1 MSLVGF
7 PLLLIPLA
15 IINIIVFLMPGV
27 SFGDPL
33 LTLTLVSGASW
44 KVSFADALLAL
55 CVVLMLFE
63 VLKASRPHGRYFTD
77 HLLSLVAFAAAVAEF
92 LLLRPFAMSVMF
104 LLAVMMAVD
113 FVAGLA
119 LHLRR
124 PAAVRRTAPVA
135 PPVPAA
141 RVEPPLDAAAPL
153 PAATPPVAAPA
164 APSAAMAPA
173 ETPAAV
179 PPLAPPSPANDP
191 VR

>member
-44 KVSFADALLAL
+44 KVSFTDVLLAL

-63 VLKASRPHGRYFTD
+63 VLKASRPQGRYVTD
-77 HLLSLVAFAAAVAEF
+77 HLLSLLAFAAAVAEF

-119 LHLRR
+119 LRLRR
-124 PAAVRRTAPVA
+124 PAALRRAAPVA
-135 PPVPAA
+135 PPPED
-141 RVEPPLDAAAPL
+141 RVEPPLEAAP
-153 PAATPPVAAPA
+153 PPA
-164 APSAAMAPA
+164 APPAAMAPA
-173 ETPAAV
+173 EAPAAV
-179 PPLAPPSPANDP
+179 PPLVPPSPANDP